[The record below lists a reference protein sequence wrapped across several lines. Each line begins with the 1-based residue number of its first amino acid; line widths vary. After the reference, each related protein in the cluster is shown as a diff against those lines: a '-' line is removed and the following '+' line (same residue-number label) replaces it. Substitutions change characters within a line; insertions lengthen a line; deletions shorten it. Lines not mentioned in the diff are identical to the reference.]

1 MKVKMKVDI
10 TGTRDGKPWP
20 GIGEEV
26 DLPDDEGKDLCAAG
40 IAEPVVDTKV
50 QKATAP
56 KAETR

>member
-1 MKVKMKVDI
+1 MKVDI